1 MGEKGIKKIGVI
13 LTAVVAI
20 GVFIG
25 CTGRNLRDRN
35 EPKKVVTLLDNPSIM
50 DRYMEGVEDY
60 ERVEYEQIAFDT
72 GMFDGLGP
80 HEYRFRG
87 IVYLT
92 EEEAARLWNEYDWE
106 EIDAPEFEFDEVD
119 DSTVGDGPW
128 YRSNDFQKD
137 NFKTVNVSFAVFDG
151 EKIVFDIQQI

>member
-1 MGEKGIKKIGVI
+1 MGKNGIKLMGII
-13 LTAVVAI
+13 LTAVAAI
-20 GVFIG
+20 GFFVG
-25 CTGRNLRDRN
+25 CTRRNARERN

-80 HEYRFRG
+80 HDYRFRG

-92 EEEAARLWNEYDWE
+92 EDEAARLWDEYDWK

-128 YRSNDFQKD
+128 YRSNGFQKD
-137 NFKTVNVSFAVFDG
+137 NYKTVNVSFAVFDG